1 MAKRELEEINAGS
14 MADIAFLLLIFF
26 LVTTTM
32 NFPKVLEERLPQ
44 KQDNKDDPPLVRPE
58 NVLEILANKNDQ
70 ILIEGQRGEI
80 EDIKDKV
87 LEFYIHPIG
96 DPNWPE
102 LTPMNESVVNQEV
115 QKYKQELL
123 KYKGKEDVKEY
134 IPVIAAYEDT
144 LGKWEYKKEVLA
156 AVGPYN
162 ELSKQAM
169 ITIQL
174 DNATSFKTYV
184 SVLNEIMAG
193 INELRNE
200 LCLAKF
206 GIPYSKIEKS
216 KGKDDQA
223 KVKVLRAVYP
233 KSIMKAK
240 SKNSQ

>member
-44 KQDNKDDPPLVRPE
+44 KIDDIIDPPLVKKE

-70 ILIEGQRGEI
+70 ILIEGSRGEI

-87 LEFYIHPIG
+87 IEFYEHPIG
-96 DPNWPE
+96 SPDWPSLE
-102 LTPMNESVVNQEV
+102 PINQSIVNQNIDKFKILSA
-115 QKYKQELL
+115 QYPDDSR
-123 KYKGKEDVKEY
+123 Y
-134 IPVIAAYEDT
+134 ADT
-144 LGKWEYKKEVLA
+144 LSRWETKKGVIEA
-156 AVGPYN
+156 IGPYN
-162 ELSKQAM
+162 EISDKAM

-193 INELRNE
+193 INELRSS

-206 GIPYSKIEKS
+206 GVPYNKIEKS
-216 KGKDDQA
+216 KVPDDQA
-223 KVKVLRAVYP
+223 KVKILRAVYP
-233 KSIMKAK
+233 KRIMKAK
-240 SKNSQ
+240 SKNSQG

>member
-44 KQDNKDDPPLVRPE
+44 KIDDIIDPPLVKKE

-70 ILIEGQRGEI
+70 ILIEGNRGEI

-87 LEFYIHPIG
+87 IEFYDHPISS
-96 DPNWPE
+96 PVWPKLE
-102 LTPMNESVVNQEV
+102 PINEALVAQ
-115 QKYKQELL
+115 QITKYQGLASS
-123 KYKGKEDVKEY
+123 YPDMVGFG
-134 IPVIAAYEDT
+134 DT
-144 LGKWEYKKEVLA
+144 LRKWEFKKGVVA
-156 AVGPYN
+156 AIGPYN
-162 ELSKQAM
+162 EISDKAM
-169 ITIQL
+169 ITVQL

-193 INELRNE
+193 INELRSE

-206 GIPYSKIEKS
+206 GIPYNKIEKS
-216 KGKDDQA
+216 KVPDDQA
-223 KVKVLRAVYP
+223 KVKILRAVYP
-233 KSIMKAK
+233 KRIMKAK
-240 SKNSQ
+240 AKNSQ

>member
-44 KQDNKDDPPLVRPE
+44 KIDDVIDPPLVKKE

-70 ILIEGQRGEI
+70 ILIEGNRGEI

-87 LEFYIHPIG
+87 IEFYDHPISS
-96 DPNWPE
+96 PVWPKLE
-102 LTPMNESVVNQEV
+102 PINEALVTQ
-115 QKYKQELL
+115 QIT
-123 KYKGKEDVKEY
+123 KYKGLTSSYPDIFGY
-134 IPVIAAYEDT
+134 ADT
-144 LGKWEYKKEVLA
+144 LSKWEFKEGVVA
-156 AVGPYN
+156 AIGPYN
-162 ELSKQAM
+162 EISDKAM

-184 SVLNEIMAG
+184 SVLNEIMSG
-193 INELRNE
+193 INELRSE

-206 GIPYSKIEKS
+206 GVPYNKIEKS
-216 KGKDDQA
+216 KVPDDQA
-223 KVKVLRAVYP
+223 KVKILRAVYP
-233 KSIMKAK
+233 KRIMKAK
-240 SKNSQ
+240 SKNAQ